1 MFTAGYLRE
10 ANPPTA
16 ITQMLTE
23 TSTSFQTEL
32 KKKQTDLDSLH
43 ASLRTTSA
51 QLGDAKRQLE
61 SLQTKVKAQS
71 LTRQKIFNLTRGQEE
86 EQTRLARI
94 EQTHGPLDPSIAS
107 WESELVAAPTD
118 GNSLPNAALLRARIQ
133 ALRMRNEATRKQV
146 GSLKGRSK
154 DVEVKYRRVV
164 ALCSGVPEADVDS
177 VIDGLVRAVESEK
190 DGLEIGR
197 VRRFLG
203 GVDNAVH

>member
-1 MFTAGYLRE
+1 
-10 ANPPTA
+10 
-16 ITQMLTE
+16 MLTE

-51 QLGDAKRQLE
+51 QLGDSKRQLE
-61 SLQTKVKAQS
+61 LLQTKVKAQS

-86 EQTRLARI
+86 EHDRLNQLERLR
-94 EQTHGPLDPSIAS
+94 GPLDPSMGS
-107 WESELVAAPTD
+107 WEEELSAASAGGD
-118 GNSLPNAALLRARIQ
+118 ALPNAALLRARIQ
-133 ALRMRNEATRKQV
+133 ALRLRNEATRKQV

-154 DVEVKYRRVV
+154 DVELKYRRVV
-164 ALCSGVPEADVDS
+164 ALCSGVSETEVEG

-203 GVDNAVH
+203 GVDGVVH